1 MPFRVLDEGMAP
13 KAGNLPVFHHRAPRL
28 LDVCPSAVDTPFLDN
43 FEWPEDGDFG
53 LFARTG
59 AVIERRVDPAE
70 VAALVSFL
78 ASDDAAMITGAA
90 YLIDGGALA

>member
-1 MPFRVLDEGMAP
+1 
-13 KAGNLPVFHHRAPRL
+13 
-28 LDVCPSAVDTPFLDN
+28 
-43 FEWPEDGDFG
+43 
-53 LFARTG
+53 
-59 AVIERRVDPAE
+59 